1 MRVGLQLGYDDL
13 ELLNPLGVCRGEKKI
28 GGFYGAIMN
37 LPAEM
42 RFKHQYMSPLCIVEE
57 KLLTKLDPVRVVSGA
72 DPTTGEPLPEDVASL
87 GAQLR
92 ALEKGVTRL
101 VSSPAL
107 AAAALAAAS
116 LAAIAPTTPA
126 SAPPIAPALVAPA
139 PIAPALTAPS
149 VNPLQ
154 MPCGPDSTEW
164 EEVLLQV
171 RLLDVSSDFLAKTKL
186 VPTAQSTSATNF
198 CPHCNYNK
206 NAKNAKGPFS
216 FLAGTCPCNGHA
228 PAPAPAPA
236 PVPAPAPTVEQPPNW
251 RLRDLPSTLA
261 CLEHAFR
268 INDKNKRAKFLT
280 SKGLR
285 AKHPHVRRHALARA
299 RLLLLTTSPTP
310 TLRNHSPF
318 TRS

>member
-1 MRVGLQLGYDDL
+1 MVRVGLQLGYDDL

-154 MPCGPDSTEW
+154 MPCGPDETEW

-186 VPTAQSTSATNF
+186 VPTAQSTSATHF

-206 NAKNAKGPFS
+206 KNASAKGPFS
-216 FLAGTCPCNGHA
+216 FLAGSCPGHA
-228 PAPAPAPA
+228 EAAEP
-236 PVPAPAPTVEQPPNW
+236 PTGESQPRW

-268 INDKNKRAKFLT
+268 INDKKKRAKFLR

-285 AKHPHVRRHALARA
+285 AEQAHVSRTACLSSRIAVPRA
-299 RLLLLTTSPTP
+299 SLHNPELCLVF
-310 TLRNHSPF
+310 RNHLPS